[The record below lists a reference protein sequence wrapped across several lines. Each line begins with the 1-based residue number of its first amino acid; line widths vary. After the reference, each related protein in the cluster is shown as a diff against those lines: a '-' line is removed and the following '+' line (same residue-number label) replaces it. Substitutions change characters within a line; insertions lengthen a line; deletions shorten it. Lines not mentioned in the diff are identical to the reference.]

1 MAPAP
6 VRLVDLTGRR
16 VLVVDDNATNRR
28 IMRTLIE
35 RWGMSV
41 RDSGSPRSVGLIGA
55 GERFDLV
62 IADLHMPELDGIA
75 LATALR
81 AADAGAGTPRSSS
94 PDRRP

>member
-6 VRLVDLTGRR
+6 VRLVDTTGRR

-41 RDSGSPRSVGLIGA
+41 RDSGSPREALAWIGA

-81 AADAGAGTPRSSS
+81 AADAEQVPR
-94 PDRRP
+94 